1 MKNIK
6 TIFFDYDGTLHD
18 SMKIYMPAFLKAY
31 EYLVQNQLAPKRT
44 WSISDIKVFLG
55 QNPKEMWEMFEPKLN
70 AEIIQK
76 VSQIISTNMKED
88 IDSNHAILYD
98 GSIEVLQY
106 LKSKGY
112 RLVYLS
118 NSKIYYMEAHQKSFN
133 LSKYFD
139 LILCSEMFDFIPKK
153 NILEQIKNEF
163 PGEMVMIGDRI
174 HDMESGY
181 YNNIHTIA
189 CDYGY
194 GTEEELKNAELRIKD
209 IRDLINIF

>member
-31 EYLVQNQLAPKRT
+31 EYLVQNHLAPKRN
-44 WSISDIKVFLG
+44 WSASDIKIFLG

-70 AEIIQK
+70 AETIQK
-76 VSQIISTNMKED
+76 VSQIISNSMKED
-88 IDSNHAILYD
+88 IELNQAVLYD
-98 GSIEVLQY
+98 GSLEVLQY

-118 NSKIYYMEAHQKSFN
+118 NSKTYYMEAHQKSFN
-133 LSKYFD
+133 LSRYFD
-139 LILCSEMFDFIPKK
+139 MMVCSEMFDFIPKK
-153 NILEQIKNEF
+153 IILEQIKKDF
-163 PGEMVMIGDRI
+163 PGDMVIIGDRI

-181 YNNIHTIA
+181 FNNVHTIA

-194 GTEEELKNAELRIKD
+194 GSKEELKDAELHIQD
-209 IRDLINIF
+209 IRDLMNIL